1 MPAGAQSTNCSSYR
15 VPFVIQLPFKRP
27 QVHIY
32 LHLVFA
38 LEVAWHSPRVPAD
51 AASAKGEFAGGKD
64 FSRLVN
70 NLHSGG
76 SKLLAVLGYL
86 PDAVLLAC
94 LADD

>member
-1 MPAGAQSTNCSSYR
+1 MPAGAQSINCLLYR
-15 VPFVIQLPFKRP
+15 VPSVIRFLLKGP
-27 QVHIY
+27 QVDIY

-51 AASAKGEFAGGKD
+51 AASAIGEFAGGKNL
-64 FSRLVN
+64 SRLVD

-76 SKLLAVLGYL
+76 SKLVAILSY

-94 LADD
+94 LAND